1 MSRPIVMA
9 TVLVT
14 SLSVAACGSDSDS
27 SGSGGTGA
35 TTATGGSGGSG
46 GTTTSGGSGGASG
59 SAGSVAT
66 GGSAGSGGTSGASG
80 KWAMG
85 YYASWQA
92 TQYPV
97 SAVEWSGMTHVAMSF
112 YTPGTSS
119 PLSLLGGNPS
129 VAKDLVDAAHAHG
142 VKAIASIGGADS
154 RPDFLSATAN
164 MTAFVQALVAL
175 LDTPGYDGIDI
186 DWEPLEDADHA
197 TVIAIADQVRAAR
210 PNAALTIPIGYQ
222 NVNLAGN
229 LSGYATIA
237 AAYDQLNI
245 MSYGMAGAWTGW
257 KSWHSS
263 PLYHQDSATPTS
275 IDSSVKLYVAAGVP
289 KAKLGVGIGFYGL
302 CYTPPVDGPDQDLGG
317 STLAA
322 GDGAMSYENIM
333 TQYYV
338 AAARKWDAVAR
349 VPYLSFQTA
358 QAPDGCGYISYDDE
372 QSIGEKASYVK
383 SEGLGGVIVWEIN
396 EGYLGSASEKNP
408 LLVAIHD
415 SLLK

>member
-1 MSRPIVMA
+1 
-9 TVLVT
+9 
-14 SLSVAACGSDSDS
+14 
-27 SGSGGTGA
+27 
-35 TTATGGSGGSG
+35 
-46 GTTTSGGSGGASG
+46 
-59 SAGSVAT
+59 
-66 GGSAGSGGTSGASG
+66 
-80 KWAMG
+80 MG

-92 TQYPV
+92 NQYPV
-97 SAVEWSGMTHVAMSF
+97 SAIEWSGMTHVAMSF
-112 YTPGTSS
+112 YEPATQS

-154 RPDFLSATAN
+154 RPDFLSATGN

-197 TVIAIADQVRAAR
+197 AVIAIANQVRAAR
-210 PNAALTIPIGYQ
+210 PNAVLTIPIGYQ
-222 NVNLAGN
+222 NVNLAGD

-237 AAYDQLNI
+237 AAYDQLNM

-302 CYTPPVDGPDQDLGG
+302 CYTPPVTGPDEALGG

-322 GDGAMSYENIM
+322 GDGAMSYANIM
-333 TQYYV
+333 SQYYV
-338 AAARKWDAVAR
+338 AAARKWDAFAR

-358 QAPDGCGYISYDDE
+358 QAPDGCSYISYDDE

-383 SEGLGGVIVWEIN
+383 TEGLGGVIVWEIN
-396 EGYLGSASEKNP
+396 EGYLGSAAEKNP